1 MITASY
7 PSFVDFDRVIG
18 TFQTTYENAVGVI
31 ILVRLVELK
40 EVLPEKR
47 NYIKSVCILI
57 ILILSISVFSAYTK
71 MCIHNKLLS
80 VWRIQKYQC
89 SHVSPNGH
97 RLKKYIS
104 CIKIGEY
111 FWYLEV
117 TWLSWVYPER
127 RSWRQLRASCKWQ
140 QFPVDKTVRWHLI
153 LIVTYVLCICKTSMQ
168 YFALL
173 LKFTAFIFFKT
184 VISRV
189 WGELPVF
196 PFLWLGG
203 GVMSSLNRPLESSW
217 NLYIFT
223 KQ

>member
-80 VWRIQKYQC
+80 V
-89 SHVSPNGH
+89 
-97 RLKKYIS
+97 
-104 CIKIGEY
+104 
-111 FWYLEV
+111 
-117 TWLSWVYPER
+117 
-127 RSWRQLRASCKWQ
+127 
-140 QFPVDKTVRWHLI
+140 
-153 LIVTYVLCICKTSMQ
+153 
-168 YFALL
+168 
-173 LKFTAFIFFKT
+173 
-184 VISRV
+184 
-189 WGELPVF
+189 
-196 PFLWLGG
+196 
-203 GVMSSLNRPLESSW
+203 
-217 NLYIFT
+217 
-223 KQ
+223 